1 LILVFQRCFCVTL
14 IVARARDDV
23 YEVLMA
29 FISGNPAVDRYIA
42 EDYNSVRG
50 MSSRFAATICGHVI
64 RRQSELGITGHIA
77 EIGTFEGRFFI
88 AMALGLA
95 PTERALGIDTF
106 NWPNDGLLD
115 LFHSHCARLGLARDR
130 YVAIKGNARDLTTDD
145 IRKTLGGHK
154 LAAQASNEKVRF
166 WHLDGDHSREHLT
179 ADLDLAEATLHPQGI
194 ICLDDML
201 HPGYPLLVVAVYEWL
216 ERHPDWRVLCVI
228 DREDIVAAAKFMLCH
243 KDVVPLFEQ
252 DLMDT
257 FKAQHFVLG
266 SEWERYFCVVLTP
279 HPRLAEVD

>member
-1 LILVFQRCFCVTL
+1 
-14 IVARARDDV
+14 
-23 YEVLMA
+23 MA
-29 FISGNPAVDRYIA
+29 FSSGNAAVDRYIA
-42 EDYNSVRG
+42 EDYESVRG
-50 MSSRFAATICGHVI
+50 MSSRFAATICGHII
-64 RRQSELGITGHIA
+64 RRQSELGIKGHIA

-95 PTERALGIDTF
+95 EGEHALGIDTF

-130 YVAIKGNARDLTTDD
+130 YTAIKGNARDLSVDA
-145 IRKTLGGHK
+145 IRKALGGQE
-154 LAAQASNEKVRF
+154 ARVRF
-166 WHLDGDHSREHLT
+166 WHLDGDHARDQLI

-194 ICLDDML
+194 IVLDDML
-201 HPGYPLLVVAVYEWL
+201 HPGYPLLIVAVHEWL

-228 DREDIVAAAKFMLCH
+228 DREDIVAAAKFVLCH

-257 FKAQHFVLG
+257 FKSQHWVLG

-279 HPRLAEVD
+279 LPRIAVVD